1 MLNNLLIATIVSAIL
16 SAAGTWSIL
25 NTRHDLEITKLEN
38 TAWQAHVDGLNT
50 KNEIELYNNKI
61 SQQQSEIEALK
72 TVKRETVTRYINKEV
87 IKYVQADNA
96 GKCILPYEWVRI
108 HDTAATGN
116 IAGDTNSTAKS
127 NDTAASVTDI
137 EALGVVTENY
147 QMCNIIRD
155 RLIGLQAWAKNIK

>member
-1 MLNNLLIATIVSAIL
+1 MIYNLLIAAVVSALL
-16 SAAGTWSIL
+16 SAGGTWSIL

-38 TAWQAHVDGLNT
+38 AAWKAHLDAVSKKSD
-50 KNEIELYNNKI
+50 IEYFNNKV

-116 IAGDTNSTAKS
+116 ITSDTNTTAKS
-127 NDTAASVTDI
+127 NDTATSVTDI
-137 EALGVVTENY
+137 ES
-147 QMCNIIRD
+147 R
-155 RLIGLQAWAKNIK
+155 